1 MYMMELKRDQL
12 KKNLFGSYPT
22 EDVDRLLDTAE
33 QLLRQKDE
41 EQAAAEERVKKEL
54 ADSRRIAA
62 ELKELQLDAA
72 RLREENE
79 RLTERNRMLSEEC
92 RTREKEVYSLRS
104 EMDDYNKKMGDFRTE
119 LDLAKSQ
126 AAVLSSR
133 VARQRRELEEKD
145 QLLLA
150 DPVGEANKRAQQIIE
165 SATAVS
171 QKMIDDAESM
181 RSRALA
187 SVRASYFNA
196 MGFRQDME
204 SRYFNLQ
211 NDLDQSLRTLRGIEA
226 EGDFKDPDNAL
237 EKW

>member
-1 MYMMELKRDQL
+1 MELERDQL
-12 KKNLFGSYPT
+12 KKNLFGGYPA
-22 EDVDRLLDTAE
+22 EDVDRLLNKAE
-33 QLLRQKDE
+33 LLLRQKDE
-41 EQAAAEERVKKEL
+41 EQAAAEARVKEEL
-54 ADSRRIAA
+54 ADARRIAA
-62 ELKELQLDAA
+62 ELKELQLDTA
-72 RLREENE
+72 RLQEENE
-79 RLTERNRMLSEEC
+79 RLTERNLMLSEEC
-92 RTREKEVYSLRS
+92 RTREKEVHSLRM
-104 EMDDYNKKMGDFRTE
+104 ELDDLNVKMGEFQTE

-126 AAVLSSR
+126 AAVLGSR

-165 SATAVS
+165 SATAMS

-196 MGFRQDME
+196 MGFRQE
-204 SRYFNLQ
+204 LENRYFNLQ

-226 EGDFKDPDNAL
+226 EGNLQDPDNAV

>member
-1 MYMMELKRDQL
+1 MELERDQL
-12 KKNLFGSYPT
+12 KKNLFGGYPA
-22 EDVDRLLDTAE
+22 EDVDRLLNKAE
-33 QLLRQKDE
+33 LLLRQKDE
-41 EQAAAEERVKKEL
+41 EQAAAEARVKAEL
-54 ADSRRIAA
+54 ADTRRIAA
-62 ELKELQLDAA
+62 ELKELQLDTA
-72 RLREENE
+72 RLQEENE
-79 RLTERNRMLSEEC
+79 RLTERNLMLSEEC
-92 RTREKEVYSLRS
+92 RTREKEVHSLRM
-104 EMDDYNKKMGDFRTE
+104 ELDDLNVKMGEFQTE

-126 AAVLSSR
+126 AAVLGSR

-145 QLLLA
+145 QLLLT

-165 SATAVS
+165 SATAMS

-196 MGFRQDME
+196 MGFRQE
-204 SRYFNLQ
+204 LENRYFNLQ

-226 EGDFKDPDNAL
+226 EGDLQDPDNAV

>member
-1 MYMMELKRDQL
+1 MELKRDQL

-92 RTREKEVYSLRS
+92 RTREKEVYSLRA

-171 QKMIDDAESM
+171 QKMINDAESM

>member
-1 MYMMELKRDQL
+1 MELKRDQL

-79 RLTERNRMLSEEC
+79 RLMERNRMLSEEC
-92 RTREKEVYSLRS
+92 RTREKEVYSLRA

>member
-1 MYMMELKRDQL
+1 MELKRDQL

-72 RLREENE
+72 RLQEENE

-92 RTREKEVYSLRS
+92 RTREKEVYSLRA

>member
-1 MYMMELKRDQL
+1 MELKRDQL

-92 RTREKEVYSLRS
+92 KTREKEVYSLRA

>member
-1 MYMMELKRDQL
+1 MELKRDQL

-41 EQAAAEERVKKEL
+41 EQAAVEERGKKEL

-92 RTREKEVYSLRS
+92 RTREKEVYSLRA

-196 MGFRQDME
+196 MGFRQELE

>member
-1 MYMMELKRDQL
+1 MELERDQL
-12 KKNLFGSYPT
+12 KKNLFGGYPA
-22 EDVDRLLDTAE
+22 EDVDRLLNKAE
-33 QLLRQKDE
+33 LLLRQKEE
-41 EQAAAEERVKKEL
+41 EQAAAEARVKEEL
-54 ADSRRIAA
+54 ADTRRIAA
-62 ELKELQLDAA
+62 ELKELQLDTA
-72 RLREENE
+72 RLQEENE
-79 RLTERNRMLSEEC
+79 RLTERNLMLSEEC
-92 RTREKEVYSLRS
+92 RTREKEVHSLRM
-104 EMDDYNKKMGDFRTE
+104 ELDDLNVKMGEFQTE

-126 AAVLSSR
+126 AAVLGSR

-165 SATAVS
+165 SATAMS

-196 MGFRQDME
+196 MGFRQE
-204 SRYFNLQ
+204 LENRYFNLQ

-226 EGDFKDPDNAL
+226 EGDLQDPDNAV

>member
-1 MYMMELKRDQL
+1 MELKRDQL

-92 RTREKEVYSLRS
+92 RTREKEEYSLRA

-196 MGFRQDME
+196 MGFRQALE

>member
-1 MYMMELKRDQL
+1 MELKRDQL

-41 EQAAAEERVKKEL
+41 EQAAAEDRVKKEL

-92 RTREKEVYSLRS
+92 RTREKEVYSLRA

>member
-1 MYMMELKRDQL
+1 MELERDQL
-12 KKNLFGSYPT
+12 KKNLFGGYPA
-22 EDVDRLLDTAE
+22 EDVDRLLNKAE
-33 QLLRQKDE
+33 LLLRQKDE
-41 EQAAAEERVKKEL
+41 EQAAAEARVKEEL
-54 ADSRRIAA
+54 ADTRRIAA
-62 ELKELQLDAA
+62 ELKELQLDTA
-72 RLREENE
+72 RLQEENE
-79 RLTERNRMLSEEC
+79 RLTERNLMLSEEC
-92 RTREKEVYSLRS
+92 RTREKEVHSLRM
-104 EMDDYNKKMGDFRTE
+104 ELDNLNVKMGEFQTE

-126 AAVLSSR
+126 AEVLGSR

-196 MGFRQDME
+196 MGFRQE
-204 SRYFNLQ
+204 LENRYFNLQ

-226 EGDFKDPDNAL
+226 EGDLQDPDNAV

>member
-1 MYMMELKRDQL
+1 MELERDQL
-12 KKNLFGSYPT
+12 KKNLFGGYPA
-22 EDVDRLLDTAE
+22 EDVDRLLNKAE
-33 QLLRQKDE
+33 LLLRQKDE
-41 EQAAAEERVKKEL
+41 EQAAAEARVKEEL
-54 ADSRRIAA
+54 ADTRRIAA
-62 ELKELQLDAA
+62 ELKELQLDTA
-72 RLREENE
+72 RLQEENE
-79 RLTERNRMLSEEC
+79 RLTERNLMLSEEC
-92 RTREKEVYSLRS
+92 RTREKEVHSLRM
-104 EMDDYNKKMGDFRTE
+104 ELDDLNVKMGEFQTE

-126 AAVLSSR
+126 AEVLGSR

-145 QLLLA
+145 QLLLT

-165 SATAVS
+165 SATAMS

-196 MGFRQDME
+196 MGFRQE
-204 SRYFNLQ
+204 LENRYFNLQ

-226 EGDFKDPDNAL
+226 EGDLQDPDNAV

>member
-1 MYMMELKRDQL
+1 MELKRDQL

-92 RTREKEVYSLRS
+92 RTREKEAYSLRA
-104 EMDDYNKKMGDFRTE
+104 ELDDYNKKMGDFRTE

-165 SATAVS
+165 SATTVS

-181 RSRALA
+181 RARALA

>member
-1 MYMMELKRDQL
+1 MELKRDQL
-12 KKNLFGSYPT
+12 KKNLFGNYPT

-72 RLREENE
+72 RLQEENE

-92 RTREKEVYSLRS
+92 RTREKEVYSLRA

>member
-1 MYMMELKRDQL
+1 MELKRDQL
-12 KKNLFGSYPT
+12 KKNLFGNYPT

-72 RLREENE
+72 RLQEENE

-92 RTREKEVYSLRS
+92 RTREKEVYSLRA
-104 EMDDYNKKMGDFRTE
+104 EMDDYNK
-119 LDLAKSQ
+119 
-126 AAVLSSR
+126 
-133 VARQRRELEEKD
+133 
-145 QLLLA
+145 LLA

>member
-1 MYMMELKRDQL
+1 MELKRDQL

-62 ELKELQLDAA
+62 ELMELQLDAA

-92 RTREKEVYSLRS
+92 RTREKEVYSLRA

-171 QKMIDDAESM
+171 QKMINDAESM

-196 MGFRQDME
+196 MGFRQELE

>member
-1 MYMMELKRDQL
+1 MELKRDQL

-72 RLREENE
+72 RLQEENE

-92 RTREKEVYSLRS
+92 RTREKEVYSLRA

-165 SATAVS
+165 SATTVS

>member
-1 MYMMELKRDQL
+1 MELERDQL
-12 KKNLFGSYPT
+12 KKNLFGGYPA
-22 EDVDRLLDTAE
+22 EDVDRLLNKAE
-33 QLLRQKDE
+33 LLLRQKDE
-41 EQAAAEERVKKEL
+41 EQAAAEARVKAEL
-54 ADSRRIAA
+54 ADTRRIAA
-62 ELKELQLDAA
+62 ELKELQLDTA
-72 RLREENE
+72 RLQEENE
-79 RLTERNRMLSEEC
+79 RLTERNLMLSEEC
-92 RTREKEVYSLRS
+92 RTREKEVHSLRM
-104 EMDDYNKKMGDFRTE
+104 ELDDLNVKMGEFQTE

-126 AAVLSSR
+126 AAVLGSR

-165 SATAVS
+165 SATAMS

-196 MGFRQDME
+196 MGFRQE
-204 SRYFNLQ
+204 LENRYFNLQ

-226 EGDFKDPDNAL
+226 EGDLQDPDNAV

>member
-1 MYMMELKRDQL
+1 MELKRDQL

-92 RTREKEVYSLRS
+92 RTREKEVYSLRA

-187 SVRASYFNA
+187 SIRASYFNA

>member
-1 MYMMELKRDQL
+1 MELERDQL
-12 KKNLFGSYPT
+12 KKNLFGGYPA
-22 EDVDRLLDTAE
+22 EDVDRLLNKAE
-33 QLLRQKDE
+33 LLLRQKDE
-41 EQAAAEERVKKEL
+41 EQAAAEARVKAEL
-54 ADSRRIAA
+54 ADTRRIAA
-62 ELKELQLDAA
+62 ELKELQLDTA
-72 RLREENE
+72 RLQEENE
-79 RLTERNRMLSEEC
+79 RLTERNLMLSEEC
-92 RTREKEVYSLRS
+92 RTREKEVHSLRM
-104 EMDDYNKKMGDFRTE
+104 ELDDLNVKMGEFQTE

-126 AAVLSSR
+126 AAVLGSR

-196 MGFRQDME
+196 MGFRQE
-204 SRYFNLQ
+204 LENRYFNLQ

-226 EGDFKDPDNAL
+226 EGNLQDPDNAV

>member
-1 MYMMELKRDQL
+1 MELERDQL
-12 KKNLFGSYPT
+12 KKNLFGGYPA
-22 EDVDRLLDTAE
+22 EDVDRLLNKAE
-33 QLLRQKDE
+33 LLLRQKDE
-41 EQAAAEERVKKEL
+41 EQAAAEARVKAEL
-54 ADSRRIAA
+54 ADTRRIAA
-62 ELKELQLDAA
+62 ELKELQLDTA
-72 RLREENE
+72 RLQEENE
-79 RLTERNRMLSEEC
+79 RLTERNLMLSEEC
-92 RTREKEVYSLRS
+92 RTREKEVHSLRM
-104 EMDDYNKKMGDFRTE
+104 ELDDLNVKMGEFQTE

-126 AAVLSSR
+126 AAVLGSR

-165 SATAVS
+165 SATAMS

-196 MGFRQDME
+196 MGFRQE
-204 SRYFNLQ
+204 LENRYFNLQ

-226 EGDFKDPDNAL
+226 EGNLQDPDNAV

>member
-1 MYMMELKRDQL
+1 MELKRDQL

-92 RTREKEVYSLRS
+92 RTREKEVYSLRA
-104 EMDDYNKKMGDFRTE
+104 EMDDYNKKMGDFHTE

-165 SATAVS
+165 SATAMS

-196 MGFRQDME
+196 MGFRQE
-204 SRYFNLQ
+204 LENRYFNLQ

-226 EGDFKDPDNAL
+226 EGDLQDPDNAV